1 MNLGH
6 LTEGT
11 ENLKCFVLPLLLVC
25 INLRMLFV
33 FPLHFLFYIFKL
45 TFHVSL
51 MNCLHLQEEEPDDE
65 DEDDEGEDEDLPRD
79 EL

>member
-11 ENLKCFVLPLLLVC
+11 ENLKCCFVLPLLLVC
-25 INLRMLFV
+25 INLRMSFV
-33 FPLHFLFYIFKL
+33 FPLHFFLKL

-65 DEDDEGEDEDLPRD
+65 DEDEEGEDEDLPRD